1 MYNTITYRGAN
12 DLKLF
17 NILFGH
23 TTSREKK
30 HRK

>member
-1 MYNTITYRGAN
+1 MYNTITYRGIE

-23 TTSREKK
+23 AKRD
-30 HRK
+30 RKNK